1 MPLFGR
7 KKNKE
12 YQEAA
17 KLLSQGETDEAV
29 QKLRDIIKI
38 YPDDANSLTALGV
51 ALIQSLGDDKTDS
64 PTIDEAMVYFD
75 RAVQSNP
82 KDVVPLFNK
91 GVCLR
96 DIGRKQEALEVFDQV
111 LQIKDRFPLAI
122 LHKAEI
128 NYELENYEE
137 AVDLARLAL
146 IRDPGLASSM
156 TWVKDAMDKAG
167 LLDENGKPIE
177 KPVRKPRMF

>member
-17 KLLSQGETDEAV
+17 KLLSQGETDTAI
-29 QKLRDIIKI
+29 QKLRDIIKV
-38 YPDDANSLTALGV
+38 YPDDTNSLTALGV
-51 ALIQSLGDDKTDS
+51 ALIQSLGDDKSDS
-64 PTIDEAMVYFD
+64 LTIDEAMGYFD
-75 RAVQSNP
+75 RAMQANP
-82 KDVVPLFNK
+82 KDPVPLFNK

-111 LQIKDRFPLAI
+111 LQIKNRFPLAI

-146 IRDPGLASSM
+146 IRDPGLASTM

-167 LLDENGKPIE
+167 LLDDDGNPIDKP
-177 KPVRKPRMF
+177 PRKPRMF

>member
-17 KLLSQGETDEAV
+17 RLLAKGETDEAI
-29 QKLRDIIKI
+29 QKLRVIIETH
-38 YPDDANSLTALGV
+38 PDDTDSLTALGV
-51 ALIQSLGDDKTDS
+51 ALIQSLGDDKSDS
-64 PTIDEAMVYFD
+64 PTIDEAMGYFD

-96 DIGRKQEALEVFDQV
+96 DIGRKQEALAVFDQV

-167 LLDENGKPIE
+167 LLDEDGKPIE
-177 KPVRKPRMF
+177 KPIRKPRMF